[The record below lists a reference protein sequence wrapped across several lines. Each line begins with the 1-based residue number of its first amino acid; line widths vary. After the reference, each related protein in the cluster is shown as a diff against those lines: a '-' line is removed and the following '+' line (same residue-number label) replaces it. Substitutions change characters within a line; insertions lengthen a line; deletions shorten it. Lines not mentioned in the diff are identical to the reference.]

1 MGIIVWGQGWC
12 RGAEKGM
19 TANRVRL
26 FLVLFLFGIIL
37 SCAPVISPEL
47 RAKVD
52 PDLTFKEVLQNPDA
66 YKGKLVIW
74 GGEINQV
81 VPQNGTTLVEV
92 LERPLSWREK
102 PKGYVAPQGKFII
115 LFGEFLDFSFFKKG
129 KKITVVGELQG
140 EIPGEKINSLS
151 EKDYRYPIILSKQTH
166 LWKDYSYQYSSSYTP
181 QMYDPLYDPS
191 HGAGILRY

>member
-1 MGIIVWGQGWC
+1 MRGIWKTVIPLFPPKGGGWIMGIIVWGQEWC

-19 TANRVRL
+19 MANRVRL

-74 GGEINQV
+74 GGEIKPGSPSERNDACRSLRKTAWLEGKTQRIRC
-81 VPQNGTTLVEV
+81 PSREIHNPFWGV
-92 LERPLSWREK
+92 LGLFPL
-102 PKGYVAPQGKFII
+102 
-115 LFGEFLDFSFFKKG
+115 
-129 KKITVVGELQG
+129 
-140 EIPGEKINSLS
+140 
-151 EKDYRYPIILSKQTH
+151 
-166 LWKDYSYQYSSSYTP
+166 
-181 QMYDPLYDPS
+181 
-191 HGAGILRY
+191 